1 MFFFDAPMGN
11 LCVCVL
17 YRCINVMQRVI
28 QLRKWITENNCI
40 VLNKN
45 NGFQI
50 GLNLKYFVNIFK
62 VEYLSK
68 HFAVVFIKIITS
80 VVSLP
85 K

>member
-17 YRCINVMQRVI
+17 YRCINVMQCVI

-45 NGFQI
+45 NGFQS
-50 GLNLKYFVNIFK
+50 GLNLKCFINIFK
-62 VEYLSK
+62 EM
-68 HFAVVFIKIITS
+68 
-80 VVSLP
+80 
-85 K
+85 